1 MRHNMHHRKF
11 NRTTNQRKGLL
22 TTLAV
27 HLIDKECIQTTLP
40 KAKEIRPFVEKL
52 LTYAKNKPP
61 VRAYQKLYQTLRHDK
76 TVKKVIGDLVQRCA
90 QRPGGYLRILKN
102 GFRYGDNAPMAIIE
116 FCDRAAR

>member
-1 MRHNMHHRKF
+1 MRHNMNHRKF

-27 HLIDKECIQTTLP
+27 HLIDKEVIQTTLP
-40 KAKEIRPFVEKL
+40 KAKEIRPFVEKMI
-52 LTYAKNKPP
+52 TYAKN
-61 VRAYQKLYQTLRHDK
+61 RSQIMAYQKLFQTLRHDK
-76 TVKKVIGDLVQRCA
+76 TVKKVIMELAQRCA

-116 FCDRAAR
+116 FCDRAAN

>member
-1 MRHNMHHRKF
+1 MRHNMNHRKF

-27 HLIDKECIQTTLP
+27 HLIDKERIQTTLP
-40 KAKEIRPFVEKL
+40 KAKEIRPFVEKMI
-52 LTYAKNKPP
+52 TYAKN
-61 VRAYQKLYQTLRHDK
+61 RSQIMAYQKLFQTLRHDK
-76 TVKKVIGDLVQRCA
+76 TVKKVITELAQRCA

-116 FCDRAAR
+116 FCDRAAN